1 MSYKKSR
8 AVRARSH
15 ILTRNK
21 VTLKLAC
28 NTFHYLIQFHDR
40 LARFISQCL
49 VLFVLAITGVSA
61 NAATR
66 TWTGS
71 ANGLWSNP
79 NNWSPQTAPVSGDSL
94 VFPMGTAT
102 PSVTNDL
109 NGLLLQGIEI
119 GGPGYTLN
127 GNAIT
132 LAGSCSCQGTINI
145 PLTLTG
151 VNASIG
157 DLSNSNNTNF
167 TSVMDVK
174 VNGVYISQ
182 SILTGGLNTYAN
194 QVTLGSVQLSG
205 GISGSGSI
213 IIDSPTMISGAG
225 TFSGE
230 FSGSPLYLNNASL
243 PNATIST
250 TELAGNGTVG
260 LGIDV
265 NVIPS
270 QTYANTPGSIPNSTG
285 IITFSTIQNPNLT
298 VTLNGTSPG
307 TGYSQVGVT
316 ASIPLIS
323 ASSYRP
329 LVVNIAPNFI
339 PTVGQVFVI
348 VNNTANIPVIGTFP
362 NIPEGAKISLAS
374 GVEFVISYRGG
385 DGNDITLTTTTV
397 PKTWTGLAGQLWSN
411 ASNWLNGI
419 PQSGDTLSFPA
430 SATNKQSTND
440 LSGLSISGLIL
451 DSGYNLTGNKLTL
464 QGTYQSNGNNIIGTP
479 VDVRQPNLALNT
491 SGPLDTFIGVVEV
504 NASGMTFNQINFDGG
519 LNINTNDVRWTGN
532 YYYNSTRIKSTLAG
546 SATLTADNLVLNTT
560 GAFSGIINA
569 QYLSLQSVSLPSV
582 TKITTNVGSG
592 NGAIGGILD
601 GGIEPLN
608 DANNGPGMFTAKTI
622 ACTNRSLSFRVN
634 GTTPGTGHSQLIATN
649 GITLSGCSLRVYGT
663 LSTSA
668 LSAGQ
673 SIILVRNDG
682 ISAVNGIFSGLLEGT
697 IVQLNGASYALTYK
711 GGDGNDI
718 ALAAVGVTPSTTTL
732 SSNSNPST
740 VGQTVTF
747 RATVA
752 GSSGTPT
759 GSVTFFNA
767 GSVMGTVNL
776 TTGQATYPLTFGS
789 AGTRA
794 ITATYSGDVS
804 YAISS
809 GTLAGGQ
816 SVVNPTITLSP
827 SLLPSGLVGTTYPS
841 TTFSA
846 SGGTPSYTYSIISGA
861 LPTGLSLSAAGTLF
875 GIPTVAGSY
884 SFSVQVRD
892 LISNTNAFGYTIA
905 ITLPVVQQSQTIMFN
920 NPGTQSVGA
929 TINLSAIASSGL
941 PVSYST
947 ITPGICAVNIA
958 GAVNFAAVGIC
969 TIASDQ
975 AGNLNFFAAPRV
987 LLSFQVIGIVPG
999 TPQAL
1004 TCSGGVSIITC
1015 SFAPPSNTGSSAIQ
1029 NYRLSCTLTNTTF
1042 SAISATSPI
1051 SIANVQLAGTYN
1063 CVVSATNANG
1073 TGVSSSPSVATISGA
1088 AVDFPSTVWITRA
1101 IAGNAGATVA
1111 FTGSVTD
1118 GGTPILRYTAT
1129 STPGNISASCTL
1141 PCSSIVVNG
1150 LTNGVTYTFTVV
1162 AVNSLGSSGITSVS
1176 NAVTPLATIANTS
1189 YPIPLSL
1196 RSGAIDPYGQNRSNI
1211 FVITPTNQSY
1221 LGVFNGSQFTW
1232 TLSKSFDTTQRFLG
1246 VGDFDGNGSS
1256 DYSYQTASDAT
1267 YPTGTVQIHPF
1278 NLGTA
1283 SGNRGVKREWLVQTV
1298 ADLDGDGYS
1307 DMVFRWTGFD
1317 PLRPQDTGVSYIW
1330 FMKGG
1335 ALNQVRK
1342 RGGAPLD
1349 WKLLGAA
1356 DINGDF
1362 AADMVYISPTNQVR
1376 VLMAT
1381 PKRTCANIG
1390 AGSLPSGFVA
1400 LGVADYQANG
1410 RAAILARNPTTG
1422 AVILYTLDARS
1433 LTLPAPTADPDDPNA
1448 PCTASNQQ
1456 ITTSTITLPGT
1467 LGFSYYA
1474 SGDFN
1479 ADGYFDIAWVSPSGQ
1494 ILLWLMGTNSAS
1506 PTGIF
1511 NAGTIIPN
1519 TTVLQP

>member
-1 MSYKKSR
+1 M
-8 AVRARSH
+8 
-15 ILTRNK
+15 
-21 VTLKLAC
+21 
-28 NTFHYLIQFHDR
+28 
-40 LARFISQCL
+40 
-49 VLFVLAITGVSA
+49 VLFALAIIGASA

-79 NNWSPQTAPVSGDSL
+79 NNWSLQAIPGSGDSL
-94 VFPMGTAT
+94 IFPQGTAT
-102 PSVTNDL
+102 PSVSNDL
-109 NGLLLQGIEI
+109 IGLSLQGIVI
-119 GGPGYTLN
+119 DGPGYTLN

-151 VNASIG
+151 PDASIG
-157 DLSNSNNTNF
+157 DQSNTNNTNF

-174 VNGVYISQ
+174 ANGIYIYQ

-194 QVTLGSVQLSG
+194 KVTLGNVQLSG
-205 GISGSGSI
+205 GITGTGSI
-213 IIDSPTMISGAG
+213 TIDSATMVTGAG
-225 TFSGE
+225 TFSGV
-230 FSGSPLYLNNASL
+230 FDGNFLYLNNVSL
-243 PNATIST
+243 PTATINT
-250 TELAGNGTVG
+250 TDLAGNGTVG
-260 LGIDV
+260 LVLDLNIT
-265 NVIPS
+265 PS
-270 QTYANTPGSIPNSTG
+270 QTYANTPGAIPDSTG
-285 IITFSTIQNPNLT
+285 IITCSAIQNPNLT
-298 VTLNGTSPG
+298 VTLNGASPG
-307 TGYSQVGVT
+307 SGYSQLRT
-316 ASIPLIS
+316 SATIS
-323 ASSYRP
+323 LSSSSS
-329 LVVNIAPNFI
+329 LVVNVPPNFV

-348 VNNTANIPVIGTFP
+348 VNNTGNVPVIGVFP
-362 NIPEGAKISLAS
+362 NLAEGAKVSLAS

-385 DGNDITLTTTTV
+385 DGNDITLTVTTV
-397 PKTWTGLAGQLWSN
+397 PKIWTGLAGQSWSN
-411 ASNWLNGI
+411 TSNWLNGV
-419 PQSGDTLSFPA
+419 PQSGDALSFPA
-430 SATNKQSTND
+430 NATNKQSTND
-440 LSGLSISGLIL
+440 LSGLTITALLLG
-451 DSGYNLTGNKLTL
+451 SGYNLTGNKLIL
-464 QGTYQSNGNNIIGTP
+464 QGPYQSAGGNIIGTP
-479 VDVRQPNLALNT
+479 VDIRQPNLLLST
-491 SGPLDTFIGVVEV
+491 SGSFDTFTGMIEV
-504 NASGMTFNQINFDGG
+504 NASGVLFNLVHFDGG
-519 LNINTNDVRWTGN
+519 LNINANDVVSAG
-532 YYYNSTRIKSTLAG
+532 YYYSPTRIKNTLAG
-546 SATLTADNLVLNTT
+546 SATLAAGGLILNTT
-560 GAFSGIINA
+560 GTFSGIITA
-569 QYLSLQSVSLPSV
+569 RESLTLQGVSLPSV
-582 TKITTNVGSG
+582 TKVAIGNYADLATG
-592 NGAIGGILD
+592 NGTIGGSFE
-601 GGIEPLN
+601 GGIGPSN
-608 DANNGPGMFTAKTI
+608 DTNNGPSIFTAKTI
-622 ACTNRSLSFRVN
+622 VCTGRLLNFRVN
-634 GTTPGTGHSQLIATN
+634 GTTPGAGYSQLIATN
-649 GITLSGCSLRVYGT
+649 GITLSGCSLQVFGT
-663 LSTSA
+663 LSASA
-668 LSAGQ
+668 LTAGQ

-682 ISAVNGIFSGLLEGT
+682 ISAVNGTFFGLPEGA
-697 IVQLNGASYALTYK
+697 IVRLNGASYALTYK

-718 ALAAVGVTPSTTTL
+718 ALAAVGVTPSTITL

-747 RATVA
+747 RATVT

-767 GSVMGTVNL
+767 GSLMGTVNL

-809 GTLAGGQ
+809 GTLSGGQ

-875 GIPTVAGSY
+875 GMPTVAGSY

-892 LISNTNAFGYTIA
+892 LVSNTNAFGYTIA
-905 ITLPVVQQSQTIMFN
+905 ITLPVVQQSQTITFN

-947 ITPGICAVNIA
+947 ITPGICAVNIG
-958 GAVNFAAVGIC
+958 GAVNFAGVGIC
-969 TIASDQ
+969 TIAADQ
-975 AGNLNFFAAPRV
+975 AGNLNFFAAPRI

-1015 SFAPPSNTGSSAIQ
+1015 SFTPPSNSGSSAIQ

-1073 TGVSSSPSVATISGA
+1073 TGVSSSPSAATISGA

-1101 IAGNAGATVA
+1101 IAGNALATVA
-1111 FTGSVTD
+1111 FTGSVSD

-1232 TLSKSFDTTQRFLG
+1232 TLSKLFDTTQRFLG

-1506 PTGIF
+1506 PTEVF
-1511 NAGTIIPN
+1511 NAGTTIPN